1 MFISCCSL
9 IPEQCDPESS
19 QSILSNSVLAPKT
32 TLIGLDLSHQVL
44 ATRSIQE
51 RVLGISSDGS
61 AKNDLRQMLHE
72 LLLFFAGTYS
82 AVFGIDEG
90 PPLHDPVAVAV
101 VLSNLN
107 PGYAQSNPSSAIR
120 FDDKDGER
128 FVVTVVTDG
137 QHGNT
142 AATTGQLGRTI
153 VKPVKGKGAAIPRGM
168 DTDSFWDL
176 LISCLERAERGSPLV
191 PKSVSQ

>member
-1 MFISCCSL
+1 M
-9 IPEQCDPESS
+9 PMQCDPESS
-19 QSILSNSVLAPKT
+19 QSILSNSVLAAKT

-44 ATRSIQE
+44 ATRSVQE
-51 RVLGISSDGS
+51 RVLDAGS
-61 AKNDLRQMLHE
+61 GGFAKNDLRQMLYE

-107 PGYAQSNPSSAIR
+107 PEYAQSNPVSAIK
-120 FDDKDGER
+120 FNDKDGER
-128 FVVTVVTDG
+128 FAVTVVTDG
-137 QHGNT
+137 QHGGT
-142 AATTGQLGRTI
+142 VAATGQLGRTI
-153 VKPVKGKGAAIPRGM
+153 AKPVQGKGVAIPRGI

-176 LISCLERAERGSPLV
+176 LISCLERAEKGSPLAT
-191 PKSVSQ
+191 KSASQ